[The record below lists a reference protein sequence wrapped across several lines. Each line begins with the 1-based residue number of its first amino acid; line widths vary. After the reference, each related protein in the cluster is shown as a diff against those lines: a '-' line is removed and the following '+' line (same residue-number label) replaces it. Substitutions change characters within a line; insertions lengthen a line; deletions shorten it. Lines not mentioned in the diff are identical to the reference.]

1 MSTDQLTRQIADADA
16 FAPELELPASARP
29 AEVALSNIL
38 RRIDMDA
45 KELTPTV
52 EKNPRNRVSGWYAAA
67 AAFALVV
74 LVIGSV
80 VLLNRSSDPEIPPA
94 TTPPTTLDPTPPTT
108 EAPST
113 TSTTVAPQAVDPAAL
128 AFIEDLAAEL
138 NAGDHVAAAERVIAA
153 AQFVGE
159 PALPQNTTQ
168 DARFRAKYHMWTEL
182 LSRVAVSDCTTNSSG
197 FTRCTL
203 TRTSEREPALADEPE
218 RWTIRLRIADGQLTY
233 FEQAANGFEPWW
245 QAISDIEDWL
255 ISTDNDVYMA
265 AFFSPTDGVL
275 AADLREEYMQLW
287 IDAGR
292 P

>member
-1 MSTDQLTRQIADADA
+1 MSDVQTLMRNANPVPDAATEFGPDDLDALLLLTR
-16 FAPELELPASARP
+16 SR
-29 AEVALSNIL
+29 ST
-38 RRIDMDA
+38 DMDA
-45 KELTPTV
+45 KELTRAV
-52 EKNPRNRVSGWYAAA
+52 EKDSKNRRSSWYVAA
-67 AAFALVV
+67 AAFGLVV
-74 LVIGSV
+74 LLVGSV
-80 VLLNRSSDPEIPPA
+80 VLLNRSSDPEIPPG
-94 TTPPTTLDPTPPTT
+94 TTPSTTTSLAPTTTT
-108 EAPST
+108 APST
-113 TSTTVAPQAVDPAAL
+113 STTTAAPAIDPAAL
-128 AFIEDLAAEL
+128 AFMDGFVAEL
-138 NAGDHVAAAERVIAA
+138 NAGDYQAAADRVIAA
-153 AQFVGE
+153 EQFVGE

-182 LSRVAVSDCTTNSSG
+182 LSAVTVSDCTTNSSG